1 LSSSGFDPGIQ
12 SILKT
17 PDSPIKS
24 GNDSLFE
31 RLLLRR
37 DILTEN
43 KKQKILI
50 VDDELMNLKVISFM
64 LESYGYAYET
74 ATNGIEALEKA
85 KSFSP
90 DLIFLDIMM
99 PDMDGYEAC
108 KLLKEGPMT
117 RHIPVVMVTALADRD
132 AKLKGLRAGA
142 NDFLTKPVD
151 TSELML
157 RTKNLLKVKEFE
169 DFLEQHNELL
179 ETEVRQRTSELRRAL
194 EDLGRTNEELLLSKD
209 IIKQGYIDTIYR
221 LTIVAEFKDEDT
233 GSHIKRISHYCT
245 LLAKHLGW
253 SEDNIEILSYASPM
267 HDIGKVGIPS
277 DIILKPAR
285 LNPEEFALV
294 KTHTT
299 IGGRI
304 LHDSESKFLKMAE
317 RIALSH
323 HERWDG
329 GGYPKGLRGD
339 EIPMEGRIMN
349 IVDQYDALRSR
360 RPYKPPFD
368 HEKTYKI
375 IVEGDGRTKPEH
387 FDPAVLKAFK
397 EIAPL
402 FEEIFNQHQE

>member
-1 LSSSGFDPGIQ
+1 M
-12 SILKT
+12 
-17 PDSPIKS
+17 
-24 GNDSLFE
+24 
-31 RLLLRR
+31 
-37 DILTEN
+37 TEN

-50 VDDELMNLKVISFM
+50 VDDEPMNLKVISFV
-64 LESYGYAYET
+64 LENYGYAYET
-74 ATNGIEALEKA
+74 ATNGIEALAKTKA
-85 KSFSP
+85 FSP

-99 PDMDGYEAC
+99 PGMDGYEAC
-108 KLLKEGPMT
+108 RRIKEDPSSQN
-117 RHIPVVMVTALADRD
+117 IPVIMVTALADRES
-132 AKLKGLRAGA
+132 KITGLKAGA
-142 NDFLTKPVD
+142 NDFLSKPVD
-151 TSELML
+151 TTELMV
-157 RTKNLLKVKEFE
+157 RTKNTLKVKEYE
-169 DFLEQHNELL
+169 DFLKHHSELL
-179 ETEVRQRTSELRRAL
+179 ETEVQQRTSELRTAL
-194 EDLGRTNEELLLSKD
+194 DELGRTNGELMLSKG
-209 IIKQGYIDTIYR
+209 IIKKGYIDTIYR

-253 SEDNIEILSYASPM
+253 SEDDIETLSYASPM

-285 LNPEEFALV
+285 LNTEEFALM

-304 LHDSESKFLKMAE
+304 LHGSTSKFLEMAE
-317 RIALSH
+317 NIALSH

-329 GGYPKGLRGD
+329 GGYPKGLKGD

-368 HEKTYKI
+368 HEKAYQI

-387 FDPAVLKAFK
+387 FDPEVLAAFRD
-397 EIAPL
+397 L
-402 FEEIFNQHQE
+402 HGQFNEIFEAHKD